1 MSGSGSEP
9 LTLLVVEDE
18 PLIRIELA
26 DRLPTWATGF
36 SRRPARMCDPASGSS
51 PRDRRGHHRPEHA
64 GSMDG
69 LALARIV
76 RERWPPCALIMVSGH
91 HRPDPSELP
100 SGLRFLSKPVAT
112 RSLERTLASS
122 GWAHRAPDHAGA
134 YSRFLR
140 PPNICD
146 QN

>member
-1 MSGSGSEP
+1 MSRSVLNA

-26 DRLPTWATGF
+26 DHLTDMGYRVLEA
-36 SRRPARMCDPASGSS
+36 ASADVAIELLETHPDIAAVVTDLSM
-51 PRDRRGHHRPEHA
+51 P

-76 RERWPPCALIMVSGH
+76 RERWPPCALIMISGH

-100 SGLRFLSKPVAT
+100 VGLRFLPKPVAS
-112 RSLERTLASS
+112 RSLERTLGELGLGIA
-122 GWAHRAPDHAGA
+122 
-134 YSRFLR
+134 
-140 PPNICD
+140 
-146 QN
+146 